1 MITVPLEDF
10 FNHLLTK
17 TAKYQDQMQN
27 NYHLTKDLIAALL
40 DRE

>member
-17 TAKYQDQMQN
+17 ITKCQDQMYN
-27 NYHLTKDLIAALL
+27 NYHPTKDLIAALL